1 MRSADM
7 ADFVMMYNIFQEPMI
22 WNEEKDELLC
32 REILAVNVFI
42 GTKRS
47 TVARGQNGR
56 RWLKILINNKMCFLK
71 WTREQYVTAITILQG
86 S

>member
-1 MRSADM
+1 
-7 ADFVMMYNIFQEPMI
+7 MI

-47 TVARGQNGR
+47 TVARGA
-56 RWLKILINNKMCFLK
+56 RWEKVAENLNKQQGVFLK
-71 WTREQYVTAITILQG
+71 STREQYVTAITILQG